1 MANNNG
7 KIQVADKF
15 KHLNPI
21 HNLSDSIKA
30 GNFHSIRMKGK
41 VWKLA
46 TDGQV
51 YQFVQDNGYP
61 LPYLDV
67 VVLNIN
73 PNNSR
78 TYYPGAY
85 QEDSVQPPTCA
96 SIDGI
101 IPDSGVPIQQNKTC
115 NGCPQDRWG
124 PNRTGKPCK
133 EQKRLAILLL
143 PWMKT
148 KPVMDKPMT
157 EPVFFKVT
165 AGSLKIWK
173 AYTDM
178 LQHRGAHFASVIT
191 RISFDPEEKFELKFD
206 YLQPLT
212 NDDSDLVL
220 PLLESPQT
228 MNLIGGMPEFKQ
240 VAPPIEGPRAT
251 GLAAAF
257 GKKAVEPEVE
267 ETPNLPAKRGRGRPP
282 KPAEEAQ
289 FKTEGKGAVDTPE
302 EPTEGEEAQWQEPQ
316 DDDLNNMM
324 NEVLGPKLGKMMP
337 DKH

>member
-1 MANNNG
+1 MFVISPKQSSAARL
-7 KIQVADKF
+7 QREAADTQSKLTLALAAAR
-15 KHLNPI
+15 HPA
-21 HNLSDSIKA
+21 A
-30 GNFHSIRMKGK
+30 G
-41 VWKLA
+41 A
-46 TDGQV
+46 
-51 YQFVQDNGYP
+51 
-61 LPYLDV
+61 
-67 VVLNIN
+67 
-73 PNNSR
+73 
-78 TYYPGAY
+78 
-85 QEDSVQPPTCA
+85 
-96 SIDGI
+96 
-101 IPDSGVPIQQNKTC
+101 
-115 NGCPQDRWG
+115 
-124 PNRTGKPCK
+124 
-133 EQKRLAILLL
+133 
-143 PWMKT
+143 
-148 KPVMDKPMT
+148 
-157 EPVFFKVT
+157 
-165 AGSLKIWK
+165 
-173 AYTDM
+173 
-178 LQHRGAHFASVIT
+178 
-191 RISFDPEEKFELKFD
+191 
-206 YLQPLT
+206 T